1 MSATGKVICPIIL
14 WGFGDKKEN
23 WGIFDCF
30 NPDEIEICF
39 LFSDY
44 LPKLRNLELMSKF
57 KELKPGESLKVL
69 HKYMLVEDLKAFLKS
84 YQEDAK

>member
-1 MSATGKVICPIIL
+1 
-14 WGFGDKKEN
+14 
-23 WGIFDCF
+23 
-30 NPDEIEICF
+30 
-39 LFSDY
+39 
-44 LPKLRNLELMSKF
+44 MSKF